1 MKNYKYLAIAVAA
14 TVFAAC
20 SNDENLPGNDPN
32 SPVAARVTAGISQTL
47 TRVSLDNDGAA
58 AFTAGDKI
66 NVVAGGAQTYVY
78 ALQDDGTWQ
87 PDGSPYYFQDRNN
100 VTFRAWYADPNVT
113 VENNAISIDTKTQEY
128 NTESGWNY
136 HDILVTPV
144 VSASASSPSVSF
156 TGNNAFGHI
165 MSQLVFTF
173 KAGDG
178 IADLSAL
185 TGYTL
190 KGIVTDATF
199 DTQTLTRTN
208 GSTSG
213 DIAITGISGVTGTE
227 YTCAPII
234 LVPQP
239 FTSSQLDLEV
249 TYNGQTYKAT
259 LNVPEGDQL
268 QSGYSYTYTVTINN
282 TELEVGNAI
291 IKDWITLIGFNGMGN
306 ATLQ

>member
-1 MKNYKYLAIAVAA
+1 ML
-14 TVFAAC
+14 AAC
-20 SNDENLPGNDPN
+20 SNDENEMNGSD
-32 SPVAARVTAGISQTL
+32 SPVAAQVTAGISQTM
-47 TRVSLDNDGAA
+47 TRVSLDNNGAA
-58 AFTAGDKI
+58 AFTGRDKI
-66 NVVAGGAQTYVY
+66 NVVVGGAQTYVY
-78 ALQDDGTWQ
+78 VLQDDGTWQ
-87 PDGSPYYFQDRNN
+87 ADGSPYYFQDRNS
-100 VTFRAWYADPNVT
+100 VTFRGWYADPNVKA
-113 VENNAISIDTKTQEY
+113 ENDAISIDTKTQTY

-136 HDILVTPV
+136 HDILVTSV

-173 KAGDG
+173 KTGDG
-178 IADLSAL
+178 ITDLSAL

-199 DTQTLTRTN
+199 NTQTCTLN
-208 GSTSG
+208 GGSTSG
-213 DIAITGISGVTGTE
+213 DIAITGISGMTGTE

-234 LVPQP
+234 LVPQT

-249 TYNGQTYKAT
+249 TYNGQIYKAT
-259 LNVPEGDQL
+259 LNVPEGNQL

-291 IKDWITLIGFNGMGN
+291 IKDWITLIGFNGTGN

>member
-1 MKNYKYLAIAVAA
+1 MKARNYLFLAAAA

-20 SNDENLPGNDPN
+20 SNDENMPGNDPG
-32 SPVAARVTAGISQTL
+32 SPVAAQVTAGISQTM
-47 TRVSLDNDGAA
+47 TRVSLDNNGAA
-58 AFTAGDKI
+58 AFTARDKI
-66 NVVAGGAQTYVY
+66 NVVVGGAQIYVY
-78 ALQDDGTWQ
+78 ALQNDGTWQ
-87 PDGSPYYFQDRNN
+87 ADSTPYYFQDRNS
-100 VTFRAWYADPNVT
+100 VTFRGWYADPNVK
-113 VENNAISIDTKTQEY
+113 VENDAISIDTKTQTY

-136 HDILVTPV
+136 HDILVTSV
-144 VSASASSPSVSF
+144 VSASASNPSISF
-156 TGNNAFGHI
+156 TGDNAFGHI
-165 MSQLVFTF
+165 MSQMVFTF

-178 IADLSAL
+178 IADLSSL

-234 LVPQP
+234 LVPQT

-291 IKDWITLIGFNGMGN
+291 IKDWITLIDFNGTGN